1 MPSTLAP
8 RPVRIGK
15 SEPVFLPDL
24 AIRQEQAFESARA
37 ASSRQEQVWETAGA
51 TFLINFACTKAG
63 FMIEDMKYENSWKGT

>member
-1 MPSTLAP
+1 
-8 RPVRIGK
+8 
-15 SEPVFLPDL
+15 L
-24 AIRQEQAFESARA
+24 AIRQEQLVHARPSLGSDWQIRTCVSAGFGNPAGA